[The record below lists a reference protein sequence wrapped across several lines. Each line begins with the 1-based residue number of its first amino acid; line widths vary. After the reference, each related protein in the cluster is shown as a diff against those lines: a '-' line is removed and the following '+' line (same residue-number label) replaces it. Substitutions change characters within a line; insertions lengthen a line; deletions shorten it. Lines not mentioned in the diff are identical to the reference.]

1 MNAQIADSTSI
12 TTAPPTIPVQRGRG
26 AGASSGGVVLFMQ
39 DTVSVKTP
47 FIFTGFVTPD
57 DGVDHI

>member
-1 MNAQIADSTSI
+1 
-12 TTAPPTIPVQRGRG
+12 
-26 AGASSGGVVLFMQ
+26 VLFMQ